1 MEVNYPMSTKI
12 NWPLA
17 HDTWDNKE
25 RDAMHE
31 VIASGRFTFGEKVKK
46 FEDEFCEFFDMDVDE
61 AKEAMRFIYDCTL
74 A

>member
-1 MEVNYPMSTKI
+1 MVTTQSHKI

-31 VIASGRFTFGEKVKK
+31 VIASGKFTFGEKVKSLK
-46 FEDEFCEFFDMDVDE
+46 MSFAITLNFLTLFRSIVVVVL
-61 AKEAMRFIYDCTL
+61 IY
-74 A
+74 

>member
-1 MEVNYPMSTKI
+1 MVTTQCHKI

-31 VIASGRFTFGEKVKK
+31 VIASGKFTFG
-46 FEDEFCEFFDMDVDE
+46 
-61 AKEAMRFIYDCTL
+61 
-74 A
+74 